1 MVGGLTEFLLG
12 AGLNLAIALV
22 IVRFI
27 YYPVTRD
34 RNYTF
39 TFLAFSTIIYFVLS
53 LFTSTDLSIGVG
65 FGLFAIFSVLRYRT
79 DEMPIREM
87 TYLFI
92 IIALPVM
99 NSLLISDGGL
109 ARLLAANAVV
119 VLLLYVLERG
129 WGFRYEGRAKITYEK
144 IALVTPDRREELL
157 ADLRERTGLPIARIE
172 IGRIDFL
179 TDTAEIKAFYD
190 EPGPAAKGS
199 EPRGASD
206 ARGVTRAV
214 CSTPRHPHSRACEP
228 RQALHAPQETA
239 TR

>member
-1 MVGGLTEFLLG
+1 MLAGLTEFLLG
-12 AGLNLAIALV
+12 AGLNLAIAVV

-99 NSLLISDGGL
+99 NSILMTDGSLVKLLMADAI
-109 ARLLAANAVV
+109 V

-129 WGFRYEGRAKITYEK
+129 WGFRFEDRTKITYEK
-144 IALVTPDRREELL
+144 IALITPDRREELL
-157 ADLRERTGLPIARIE
+157 ADLRERTGLPIKRVE
-172 IGRIDFL
+172 IGRLDFL
-179 TDTAEIKAFYD
+179 TDTAEIKVYFD
-190 EPGPAAKGS
+190 EPRPAAQAHGLQVS
-199 EPRGASD
+199 AGRRS
-206 ARGVTRAV
+206 
-214 CSTPRHPHSRACEP
+214 PHG
-228 RQALHAPQETA
+228 L
-239 TR
+239 